1 MLSNILVVT
10 SFCLKSPVC
19 FYSHFVWNF
28 QEVLMKDSQDL
39 LRTEV
44 VFVRYGT
51 QSGKE
56 RSGAYLF
63 LPNGEAEVGHLL
75 VHVPV
80 LLILTLK

>member
-1 MLSNILVVT
+1 
-10 SFCLKSPVC
+10 
-19 FYSHFVWNF
+19 
-28 QEVLMKDSQDL
+28 MKDSQDL